1 MDFLNM
7 TIEDLEKKI
16 EEEFNM
22 ILDPI
27 VEAKWTTKYIN
38 SLPDGAF
45 ALVKTVG
52 KDKTGESK
60 KLRALPYKDAGGKVD
75 ADHLRNALARWNQ
88 VKGFSSEEKAGALKR
103 LRSAAGKAGIK
114 TKDKKGEAQ
123 GESLNQDSV
132 TLVNKIEAVDNRLSE
147 NTEIK
152 EVNAINTNLEKELI
166 NVNSKYKEIL
176 VNTIILYREVL
187 AKIEDKE
194 KELNTLNEIENE
206 KLEEE
211 LDTLKEDFNKLESP
225 KLIKEV
231 NDNNEQLDPNDEIS
245 VKDCLYALMN
255 PQKGEAIISNKLE
268 KTINKN

>member
-103 LRSAAGKAGIK
+103 LRAAASKAGIK
-114 TKDKKGEAQ
+114 TKDK
-123 GESLNQDSV
+123 GESLEKI
-132 TLVNKIEAVDNRLSE
+132 TKVNGGSALIVPEELINNSNINIIEELKD
-147 NTEIK
+147 
-152 EVNAINTNLEKELI
+152 TNNKLETELI
-166 NVNSKYKEIL
+166 NVNSKYKESL

-187 AKIEDKE
+187 AKLEDKE

-211 LDTLKEDFNKLESP
+211 LNTLKEDFNKLESP
-225 KLIKEV
+225 KLVKEV
-231 NDNNEQLDPNDEIS
+231 NDNNKQLDPNDDIT